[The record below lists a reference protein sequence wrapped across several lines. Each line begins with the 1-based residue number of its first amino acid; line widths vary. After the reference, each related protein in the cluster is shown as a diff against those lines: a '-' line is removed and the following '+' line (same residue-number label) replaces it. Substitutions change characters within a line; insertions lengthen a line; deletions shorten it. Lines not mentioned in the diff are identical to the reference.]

1 MSTQLTG
8 ASAKIL
14 FESPAQLK
22 LKKKLLKEGNF
33 EIVSSGP
40 ESATNLDKGITV
52 VRTKQETGRDA
63 LTDAPIY
70 EYTEFEIKHPRE
82 NIADVLRRRLPRDA
96 KGQLTVP
103 GLAAPT
109 LTALNAIL
117 ANYGVYLEP
126 KEFILVKQ
134 GDAAFNLTAKK
145 HCVIFYGKIT
155 VTNTAAAT
163 APLEVYESESAGGDE
178 GEGGD
183 DGEVEPSGD
192 AQIFN
197 LTYNLADNQL
207 SAVVV
212 NARTVMI
219 TTSTG
224 FSATTNVVDEVV
236 NYTFQQT
243 MPLGTEVKISANDV
257 EEHVYV
263 NPPLESI
270 TLEHEPV
277 GAIFNKNQLA
287 VKINTVPANYVVAV
301 RPGLNIAGNVVTE
314 FIDNSNILFK
324 FDKVTTPDYSNIV
337 LGFNVDGIT
346 TEIKTLYVAPL
357 PNGEQPKLENL
368 GYDFNSKTLNFYTN
382 VPSLPIY
389 VLVNGELV
397 DETTVTEIMMFSG
410 IPGFKG
416 TFIFETI
423 PNGSLITLQQGQSS
437 LDVQTMWM
445 PDMANPL
452 TVTVTEVTATGLKG
466 KASKYDE
473 MGNVKITLASDAEAV
488 FNVSLSNKGEFV
500 WNYNKPLLDGE
511 VVTFT
516 VGTDTVEYTV
526 IRAEQ

>member
-126 KEFILVKQ
+126 KEFTLVKQ

-155 VTNTAAAT
+155 VTNTPAVT
-163 APLEVYESESAGGDE
+163 APKEEYEAEGD
-178 GEGGD
+178 GEG
-183 DGEVEPSGD
+183 EPSGD
-192 AQIFN
+192 PLIS
-197 LTYNLADNQL
+197 NLAYSLDTNNIT
-207 SAVVV
+207 AFVT
-212 NARTVMI
+212 NANTATVA
-219 TTSTG
+219 TSTG
-224 FSATTNVVDEVV
+224 FTDTTPVTDEEV
-236 NYTFQQT
+236 NYTFAQ
-243 MPLGTEVKISANDV
+243 MLPMGTKVTLSARTAKKD
-257 EEHVYV
+257 VYV
-263 NPPLESI
+263 NPQPTALA
-270 TLEHEPV
+270 LEHEVV
-277 GAIFNKNQLA
+277 GKVFNKKQLA
-287 VKINTVPANYVVAV
+287 VKLKVSPANYVVAV
-301 RPGLNIAGNVVTE
+301 TPSISAAGNVGHT
-314 FIDNSNILFK
+314 FTDNQNVVLDFSN
-324 FDKVTTPDYSNIV
+324 TPNYSNVNITI
-337 LGFNVDGIT
+337 NVDGVEQQI
-346 TEIKTLYVAPL
+346 ETLYVAPL
-357 PNGEQPKLENL
+357 PAGQKPNLVNL
-368 GYDFNSKTLNFYTN
+368 GYDNGSRTVNLYTN
-382 VPSLPIY
+382 DPSTPIY
-389 VLVNGELV
+389 VLVNGELH
-397 DETTVTEIMMFSG
+397 DEAVLGEMTMHENVPGFSVAYAFESPLAPTTVV
-410 IPGFKG
+410 
-416 TFIFETI
+416 TI
-423 PNGSLITLQQGQSS
+423 QQGDSS
-437 LDVQTMWM
+437 VEFTTPWI

-488 FNVSLSNKGEFV
+488 FNVGLSNKGEFV
-500 WNYNKPLLDGE
+500 WDYSNPLLDGE
-511 VVTFT
+511 VITFT
-516 VGTDTVEYTV
+516 TGTDTVEYTV
-526 IRAEQ
+526 IRAPKG